1 MAQTAAEAW
10 MEEGVAKGEL
20 RAHRNILRQ
29 FLTEQF
35 GVLPEGVQ
43 QQIDQATD
51 LERLAAA
58 IRQAFIIKSLD
69 ELKL

>member
-1 MAQTAAEAW
+1 MVKTV
-10 MEEGVAKGEL
+10 MEDLIDQGVAKGEL

-29 FLTEQF
+29 FLTERF
-35 GVLPEGVQ
+35 GVLPEGVL

-51 LERLAAA
+51 LGRLATA